1 MGSAAA
7 APSLWRCGDGRCVW
21 CTSPNAPGGIA
32 RVTNH
37 DVGGRI
43 ALPQLGKRLDSTAP
57 PPRLLLRGPSVNGS
71 VRRASARRMCSNMS
85 DLIVT
90 TGHFSVRERS
100 FLVAHSCLWLPTHV
114 HLPLRSCESAFM
126 TDALARAL
134 KAPRSCSSPAHA
146 RSSQT
151 TLSRIFHA
159 ISSVRDGPGG
169 RSAVDHA
176 GRAAQQEREGGGQV
190 YHIHGTHTLLRSHQ
204 SLAP

>member
-114 HLPLRSCESAFM
+114 HLPLARTFLRECLHDRCTRSRTQGSSLAFV
-126 TDALARAL
+126 
-134 KAPRSCSSPAHA
+134 SCS
-146 RSSQT
+146 RS
-151 TLSRIFHA
+151 LIA
-159 ISSVRDGPGG
+159 
-169 RSAVDHA
+169 DH
-176 GRAAQQEREGGGQV
+176 
-190 YHIHGTHTLLRSHQ
+190 IKSH
-204 SLAP
+204 LPRHFFCPRWPRR